1 MKDLIIIGAG
11 GVGRETAWIVE
22 QINRVNSTYNLLG
35 FLDDNTDIW
44 GTYINGYRVLG
55 GVKYIQDN
63 ECNCEVVVAIANYDV
78 KKKIVNKL
86 KNQNISYSTI
96 IHPNLNIH
104 NSVEIGEGTIIY
116 EGVIISPNV
125 KIGNHVIVSPK
136 SGIGHDSI
144 IKDYVSV
151 LWNVSISGNDLIEEG
166 VTLGSA
172 STIIQNKI
180 IEKSVVIG
188 AGAVLI
194 NNAKKNKIYVGVPAR
209 SIKILDEGK

>member
-1 MKDLIIIGAG
+1 MKNLIIIGAG

-22 QINRVNSTYNLLG
+22 QINRVKPTYNLLG
-35 FLDDNTDIW
+35 FLDDNKEIW
-44 GTYINGYRVLG
+44 GTYINDYRVLG
-55 GVKYIQDN
+55 GINYILENKCDF
-63 ECNCEVVVAIANYDV
+63 EVVVAIANYEV
-78 KKKIVNKL
+78 KKNIVSRLNNK
-86 KNQNISYSTI
+86 NIKYSTI
-96 IHPNLNIH
+96 IHPSLNIH
-104 NSVEIGEGTIIY
+104 SSVEIGEGTIIY

-172 STIIQNKI
+172 STVIQNKEI
-180 IEKSVVIG
+180 GKGSIVG
-188 AGAVLI
+188 AGAVVI
-194 NNAKKNKIYVGVPAR
+194 KSIKSNAIAIGLPAR
-209 SIKILDEGK
+209 EKNR

>member
-22 QINRVNSTYNLLG
+22 QINRVNPTYNLLG

-55 GVKYIQDN
+55 GVKYIEDN

-151 LWNVSISGNDLIEEG
+151 LWNVNISGNDLIGEG
-166 VTLGSA
+166 VLLGSG
-172 STIIQNKI
+172 STIIQNKKI
-180 IEKSVVIG
+180 GKGSIVG
-188 AGAVLI
+188 AGAVVLNDI
-194 NNAKKNKIYVGVPAR
+194 EDNKTIAGIPAKV
-209 SIKILDEGK
+209 IK

>member
-1 MKDLIIIGAG
+1 MKNLIIIGAG

-22 QINRVNSTYNLLG
+22 QINRVNPTYNLLG
-35 FLDDNTDIW
+35 FLDDNTDLW

-55 GVKYIQDN
+55 GVKYIEDN

-86 KNQNISYSTI
+86 KNQNIIYSTI

-136 SGIGHDSI
+136 SGIGHDSV

-151 LWNVSISGNDLIEEG
+151 LWNVSISGNDFIEEG
-166 VTLGSA
+166 VLLGSA
-172 STIIQNKI
+172 STIIQNKKI
-180 IEKSVVIG
+180 GRQTVVG
-188 AGAVLI
+188 AGAVVI
-194 NNAKKNKIYVGVPAR
+194 ENIDKKKTSVGVPAKV
-209 SIKILDEGK
+209 IN